1 MRVSLGKITHPEGAE
16 LQLDTAPA
24 DWIADRLLPW
34 GADVGTRVC
43 AIVPVGY
50 EAYLR
55 VFHHAEEHVGSESIR
70 RRWSELAQRSGRQ
83 MHPAVQ
89 FDRFAWPNPPQEG
102 SLDRQEATAL
112 VSLLRAHTTT
122 PNHCWL
128 AIWHGFS
135 QLTGS
140 VQVQVVGGRGLR
152 AWLQQRRAARSRRCA
167 DGVSPESGV
176 LPVPR
181 ADQRRSALRA
191 YAGAPS
197 DAEYVVAG
205 GPRVVRGDG
214 NRLQLDARGVH
225 AGVWCGITRQRPR
238 GDRRVR
244 GDPARHRWRHC
255 QRQNDTG
262 SAVRFQWSTRHRSKR
277 HHPNATQHSIP

>member
-34 GADVGTRVC
+34 GAEVGTRVC

-140 VQVQVVGGRGLR
+140 VQVHAVGGRGLR
-152 AWLQQRRAARSRRCA
+152 AWLQQRRVAGRVAPPRDLAAA
-167 DGVSPESGV
+167 PTVS
-176 LPVPR
+176 LPNREYFLYRGPIDVVPR
-181 ADQRRSALRA
+181 FEHLPGHLQTPNMWWPEDRAWFVATEIDFDSTLVACTRACGAALLGSDLEVMEVSAETRLDIDGDTVNVKMTQVLR
-191 YAGAPS
+191 YDS
-197 DAEYVVAG
+197 VEY
-205 GPRVVRGDG
+205 PTS
-214 NRLQLDARGVH
+214 LQTA
-225 AGVWCGITRQRPR
+225 
-238 GDRRVR
+238 
-244 GDPARHRWRHC
+244 
-255 QRQNDTG
+255 
-262 SAVRFQWSTRHRSKR
+262 SS
-277 HHPNATQHSIP
+277 

>member
-1 MRVSLGKITHPEGAE
+1 LRVSLGKITHPEGAE

-34 GADVGTRVC
+34 GVDVGTRVC

-55 VFHHAEEHVGSESIR
+55 VFHHAAEHLGSESIH

-89 FDRFAWPNPPQEG
+89 FDRFAWPNPPHQG
-102 SLDRQEATAL
+102 SLDRREADAL

-128 AIWHGFS
+128 AIWHGFG

-140 VQVQVVGGRGLR
+140 VQVHAVGGRGLR
-152 AWLQQRRAARSRRCA
+152 AWLQGRTASRSRSCA
-167 DGVSPESGV
+167 DGLSPE
-176 LPVPR
+176 
-181 ADQRRSALRA
+181 
-191 YAGAPS
+191 
-197 DAEYVVAG
+197 
-205 GPRVVRGDG
+205 
-214 NRLQLDARGVH
+214 
-225 AGVWCGITRQRPR
+225 
-238 GDRRVR
+238 
-244 GDPARHRWRHC
+244 
-255 QRQNDTG
+255 
-262 SAVRFQWSTRHRSKR
+262 
-277 HHPNATQHSIP
+277 

>member
-1 MRVSLGKITHPEGAE
+1 LRVSLGKITHPEGAE

-24 DWIADRLLPW
+24 DWIAGRLLPW

-122 PNHCWL
+122 PTHCWL

-140 VQVQVVGGRGLR
+140 VQVHAVGGRGLR
-152 AWLQQRRAARSRRCA
+152 AWLQQRRVARRVAPPRDLAAA
-167 DGVSPESGV
+167 PTVS
-176 LPVPR
+176 LPNREYFLYRGPIDVVPR
-181 ADQRRSALRA
+181 FEHLPWHLQTPNMWWPEDRAWFVATEIDFDSTLVACTRACGAALL
-191 YAGAPS
+191 GS
-197 DAEYVVAG
+197 DLEVIEVSSET
-205 GPRVVRGDG
+205 RLDIDGDTV
-214 NRLQLDARGVH
+214 NV
-225 AGVWCGITRQRPR
+225 
-238 GDRRVR
+238 
-244 GDPARHRWRHC
+244 
-255 QRQNDTG
+255 
-262 SAVRFQWSTRHRSKR
+262 KM
-277 HHPNATQHSIP
+277 TQVLR

>member
-112 VSLLRAHTTT
+112 VSLLRAHDDTE
-122 PNHCWL
+122 PLLVGHL
-128 AIWHGFS
+128 AGIQRADG
-135 QLTGS
+135 LGP
-140 VQVQVVGGRGLR
+140 GARRGR
-152 AWLQQRRAARSRRCA
+152 ARAASLASAACA
-167 DGVSPESGV
+167 A
-176 LPVPR
+176 R
-181 ADQRRSALRA
+181 
-191 YAGAPS
+191 
-197 DAEYVVAG
+197 
-205 GPRVVRGDG
+205 RVVMLCD
-214 NRLQLDARGVH
+214 LVA
-225 AGVWCGITRQRPR
+225 
-238 GDRRVR
+238 
-244 GDPARHRWRHC
+244 
-255 QRQNDTG
+255 
-262 SAVRFQWSTRHRSKR
+262 
-277 HHPNATQHSIP
+277 

>member
-1 MRVSLGKITHPEGAE
+1 MRDRLGKITHPEGAE

-24 DWIADRLLPW
+24 DWIAGRLLPW

-55 VFHHAEEHVGSESIR
+55 VFHHAEEHVGRESIR

-112 VSLLRAHTTT
+112 VSLLGAHTTT

-140 VQVQVVGGRGLR
+140 VQVHAVGGRGLR
-152 AWLQQRRAARSRRCA
+152 AWLQQRR
-167 DGVSPESGV
+167 
-176 LPVPR
+176 
-181 ADQRRSALRA
+181 
-191 YAGAPS
+191 
-197 DAEYVVAG
+197 VAG
-205 GPRVVRGDG
+205 RLAPPRDLAAAPTVSLP
-214 NRLQLDARGVH
+214 NREYFLYR
-225 AGVWCGITRQRPR
+225 T
-238 GDRRVR
+238 
-244 GDPARHRWRHC
+244 
-255 QRQNDTG
+255 
-262 SAVRFQWSTRHRSKR
+262 RFQRNDCCPEPEDPPWSFAPRRDSLGK
-277 HHPNATQHSIP
+277 A

>member
-1 MRVSLGKITHPEGAE
+1 MSISLGKITHPEGAE
-16 LQLDTAPA
+16 LQLDSAPA

-34 GADVGTRVC
+34 GAEVGTRVC

-102 SLDRQEATAL
+102 SLDRQEATAM
-112 VSLLRAHTTT
+112 VSLLRGHTTT

-128 AIWHGFS
+128 AIWHGFG

-140 VQVQVVGGRGLR
+140 VQVHAVGGRGGSTSMVTLGRASMKRFRTHRGGSYLLVRSFYALNDVSSQGLTQWRVCFLR
-152 AWLQQRRAARSRRCA
+152 ESRWLPRNAHGRVQQIILHT
-167 DGVSPESGV
+167 E
-176 LPVPR
+176 
-181 ADQRRSALRA
+181 
-191 YAGAPS
+191 
-197 DAEYVVAG
+197 
-205 GPRVVRGDG
+205 
-214 NRLQLDARGVH
+214 
-225 AGVWCGITRQRPR
+225 
-238 GDRRVR
+238 
-244 GDPARHRWRHC
+244 
-255 QRQNDTG
+255 
-262 SAVRFQWSTRHRSKR
+262 
-277 HHPNATQHSIP
+277 

>member
-1 MRVSLGKITHPEGAE
+1 LRVSLGKITHPEGAE

-89 FDRFAWPNPPQEG
+89 FDRLAWPNPPQEG

-135 QLTGS
+135 ELTGS
-140 VQVQVVGGRGLR
+140 VQVHVVGGRGLR
-152 AWLQQRRAARSRRCA
+152 AWLAPRRAPGRTAARSCRCA
-167 DGVSPESGV
+167 DGVLPESGV

-181 ADQRRSALRA
+181 ADRRRSALRA
-191 YAGAPS
+191 SAGAPS
-197 DAEYVVAG
+197 DAKHVVAG

-214 NRLQLDARGVH
+214 NRLRLDARGVH
-225 AGVWCGITRQRPR
+225 AGVWCGITR
-238 GDRRVR
+238 
-244 GDPARHRWRHC
+244 
-255 QRQNDTG
+255 
-262 SAVRFQWSTRHRSKR
+262 
-277 HHPNATQHSIP
+277 